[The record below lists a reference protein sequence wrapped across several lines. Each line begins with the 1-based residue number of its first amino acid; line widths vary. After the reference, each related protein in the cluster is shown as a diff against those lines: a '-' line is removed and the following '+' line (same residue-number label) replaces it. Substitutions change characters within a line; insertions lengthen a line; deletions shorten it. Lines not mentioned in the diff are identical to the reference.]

1 VGIYPSCPEV
11 ADGIITV
18 VPSAGEYAYTYNW
31 SNGANTASVDNLL
44 AGDYQV
50 TVSDGL
56 DQLILDY
63 TLINGNSIVFTASNE
78 GLGSLRAAATNGCS
92 MDTISFDL
100 GLIGDTI
107 YLTSEILID
116 KTVHIEGMTIFSTYI
131 SGNDQNIIF
140 QVAANG
146 VLSIES
152 MRLLDGN
159 AASNGGAIYNQGQ
172 VILKDLVLET
182 NTENGIPR
190 AISGEGSVLIKGDVK
205 IE

>member
-1 VGIYPSCPEV
+1 MVYVLLTVLPQGYIIFKDFVSDVILFDECDFTIVTKDFCVGPLSAEVVGIYPSCPEV

-78 GLGSLRAAATNGCS
+78 GFR
-92 MDTISFDL
+92 
-100 GLIGDTI
+100 
-107 YLTSEILID
+107 
-116 KTVHIEGMTIFSTYI
+116 
-131 SGNDQNIIF
+131 
-140 QVAANG
+140 
-146 VLSIES
+146 
-152 MRLLDGN
+152 
-159 AASNGGAIYNQGQ
+159 
-172 VILKDLVLET
+172 ILKSCCNQWLFYGY
-182 NTENGIPR
+182 NFI
-190 AISGEGSVLIKGDVK
+190 
-205 IE
+205 